1 MKSIQLVSSLW
12 QNGKRNS
19 FLYYIYIY
27 IDKSICLYFSFYSF
41 LAMIYIQSISFS
53 SEGKK
58 WRKKSR
64 LVWQSMVIPETIVP
78 KKKKKKMRNRE
89 RNKPTIVIE
98 RVNLAKYFASVR
110 ERFFC
115 QCFFQNMH
123 MYTFRFQYIKWEIYY
138 TCTSDRVFGYSV
150 TLALYQEL
158 YCKRRALFY
167 SPILN
172 MCTMTPFEKA
182 NL

>member
-1 MKSIQLVSSLW
+1 MIKWQKKLILV
-12 QNGKRNS
+12 
-19 FLYYIYIY
+19 YIYIY
-27 IDKSICLYFSFYSF
+27 ILLTNQYAYIFPFTHSWLWYIYNLFHLVAKEKSDVKSLDLYDNHGHFRNYS
-41 LAMIYIQSISFS
+41 S
-53 SEGKK
+53 K
-58 WRKKSR
+58 
-64 LVWQSMVIPETIVP
+64 
-78 KKKKKKMRNRE
+78 KKKKKKMRKTEKE
-89 RNKPTIVIE
+89 RNRIVIE

-110 ERFFC
+110 ERFFY